1 MISRAVAL
9 LLVVGLIVG
18 SDGSICPPATWL
30 AEGSDYTCT
39 NATNGVLYDG
49 SRIPDCSG
57 DEGTSTTYLH
67 VHEYGEISSLNS
79 LLHVHLPQIVA
90 VSGSAGHQ
98 AHV

>member
-1 MISRAVAL
+1 MRTSDFL
-9 LLVVGLIVG
+9 LLVGLIVG
-18 SDGSICPPATWL
+18 SDASICPLATWL
-30 AEGSDYTCT
+30 PEGSDYTCT

>member
-30 AEGSDYTCT
+30 PEGSDYTCT

-57 DEGTSTTYLH
+57 DEGSTNLH

-90 VSGSAGHQ
+90 CSGSVGHQ

>member
-1 MISRAVAL
+1 MISRAVTL
-9 LLVVGLIVG
+9 LLLVGLIVG

-49 SRIPDCSG
+49 SRIPDCSRS
-57 DEGTSTTYLH
+57 EGKTHLH

-90 VSGSAGHQ
+90 CSGSVGHQ